1 MHNGGVTFNIV
12 WLIFPGRNPGI
23 LIEIYAIRNIEWG
36 TQNFH
41 TEFAQVQVAN
51 ASSVHFLFHSSLRVK
66 MVTLALL
73 VLWDRGVY
81 LDHLAFLALLA
92 HQDL

>member
-1 MHNGGVTFNIV
+1 MRNGGVTFNIF
-12 WLIFPGRNPGI
+12 WQIFPGRNPGI

-36 TQNFH
+36 ISHRIRNRFKLLM
-41 TEFAQVQVAN
+41 QVLYFFV
-51 ASSVHFLFHSSLRVK
+51 SFFFLRVK

-73 VLWDRGVY
+73 VQWDRGVY

>member
-1 MHNGGVTFNIV
+1 M
-12 WLIFPGRNPGI
+12 RNV
-23 LIEIYAIRNIEWG
+23 
-36 TQNFH
+36 TQNL
-41 TEFAQVQVAN
+41 EQVQVAN
-51 ASSVHFLFHSSLRVK
+51 ANSVLFYFIYLFFASFFLLRVK

-92 HQDL
+92 HQDLQSVT